1 MAALEAWA
9 SWGFLTVAAAAVVI
23 AVTWYLKISH
33 CCRLVARIPGPPGL
47 PLLGNTL
54 QLIARRE
61 DILNYFKELR
71 DRYVTVCKLWVG
83 PILCVGMFDPQD
95 ITVILSNSKTL
106 SKPMIYNPVTT
117 VFGNSLLTAKFKEW
131 KKFRKIMEPTFSN
144 HIIDSYV
151 STFHEKSQRMA
162 DLLEERCH
170 GEPFNMADYSMPCAL
185 EMLSE
190 TSLGVPMNIQGKSHQ
205 HSVVENFPKI
215 AEVGTFTLLTPWL
228 WFHLT
233 HKFFPFYYKVIAL
246 VKPIRNYVTC
256 LIKDKTE
263 SYISS
268 RKHYVAPEASDIDIN
283 VVILRYLPIKYQ
295 VHLTGRSFHNITEF
309 REQVLAFD
317 RLERLSRN
325 NNSEVE
331 KDLKPTHQKE
341 NLSFITYTFV
351 YNVSDI
357 PKKRLGF
364 LEHMVSIKVENP
376 GLLSIEELQDQVMI
390 IIAGGTDTTA
400 YAVATTL
407 MLLGLHQDVQ
417 RKVLQEQASIFGEDT
432 SRPATTRDLQ
442 QMVYLEQVINETMR
456 LYPVVPFVARRVDE
470 DVSVNS
476 YTLPAGTIVLIP
488 IYLVHRNPEYFPN
501 PGTFDPDRFSRE
513 NSACHPACSFIPFS
527 YGRKMCLGKSYAYM
541 AMKTM
546 LSVLLRRYEV
556 LEYGSRDDME
566 SFKFEMFLKFKH
578 GHSIRL
584 RQRNCVFKK
593 M

>member
-1 MAALEAWA
+1 MVALEAWA

-23 AVTWYLKISH
+23 AVRWYLKISH

-54 QLIARRE
+54 EVIPRRE

-71 DRYVTVCKLWVG
+71 DRYGSVCKMWFG
-83 PILCVGMFDPQD
+83 PLFGVGMVDPKD
-95 ITVILSNSKTL
+95 ISVILSSSKTL
-106 SKPMIYNPVTT
+106 SKPKLYNPLSI
-117 VFGNSLLTAKFKEW
+117 VFGNSLLNAKFEDW

-144 HIIDSYV
+144 RIIDSYV

-170 GEPFNMADYSMPCAL
+170 GKPFNMADYSLPCAL

-205 HSVVENFPKI
+205 HSVLENFPKI
-215 AEVGTFTLLTPWL
+215 AEDASFVLLTPWMWYHWTL
-228 WFHLT
+228 
-233 HKFFPFYYKVIAL
+233 KFFPLYYKIIVL
-246 VKPIRNYVTC
+246 VKPIRNYVTS
-256 LIKDKTE
+256 LIKDKTK

-283 VVILRYLPIKYQ
+283 
-295 VHLTGRSFHNITEF
+295 
-309 REQVLAFD
+309 A
-317 RLERLSRN
+317 
-325 NNSEVE
+325 
-331 KDLKPTHQKE
+331 
-341 NLSFITYTFV
+341 
-351 YNVSDI
+351 SDI

-364 LEHMVSIKVENP
+364 LENMVSTMVENP
-376 GLLSIEELQDQVMI
+376 GLLSIEELQDQAMLVI
-390 IIAGGTDTTA
+390 GAGTDTTA
-400 YAVATTL
+400 YTVATTL

-417 RKVLQEQASIFGEDT
+417 RKVLQEQESIFGEDT
-432 SRPATTRDLQ
+432 SRPVTTRDLQ

-456 LYPVVPFVARRVDE
+456 LYPVIPAVARRVDE
-470 DVSVNS
+470 DISVNS
-476 YTLPAGTIVLIP
+476 YTLPAGTIVIIP

-501 PGTFDPDRFSRE
+501 PDTFDPDRFSRE
-513 NSACHPACSFIPFS
+513 NSASRPACSFIPFS

-556 LEYGSRDDME
+556 LECGNRDDME
-566 SFKFEMFLKFKH
+566 CFKFEFFLKFKH
-578 GHSIRL
+578 GYSIRL
-584 RQRNCVFKK
+584 RQKPFVINK
-593 M
+593 MK

>member
-9 SWGFLTVAAAAVVI
+9 SWGFLTGAAAAVII
-23 AVTWYLKISH
+23 AVRWYLKISH
-33 CCRLVARIPGPPGL
+33 CCRLVARIPGPPGI

-61 DILNYFKELR
+61 DILKYLKELR

-83 PILCVGMFDPQD
+83 PILCVGMLDPKD
-95 ITVILSNSKTL
+95 ISVILSSSKTL
-106 SKPMIYNPVTT
+106 SKPIMYNLVSI

-144 HIIDSYV
+144 RIIESYI

-215 AEVGTFTLLTPWL
+215 AEVGAFTLLTPWM

-233 HKFFPFYYKVIAL
+233 HKFFPLYYKVIAL
-246 VKPIRNYVTC
+246 VKPIRNYVTR

-283 VVILRYLPIKYQ
+283 V
-295 VHLTGRSFHNITEF
+295 
-309 REQVLAFD
+309 
-317 RLERLSRN
+317 
-325 NNSEVE
+325 
-331 KDLKPTHQKE
+331 
-341 NLSFITYTFV
+341 
-351 YNVSDI
+351 SDI

-364 LEHMVSIKVENP
+364 LEHMVSTMVENP
-376 GLLSIEELQDQVMI
+376 GLLSIEELQDQAMFV
-390 IIAGGTDTTA
+390 IAAGTDTTA
-400 YAVATTL
+400 YTLATTL

-432 SRPATTRDLQ
+432 SRPVTTIDLQ

-456 LYPVVPFVARRVDE
+456 LYPVAALMARRVDE

-476 YTLPAGTIVLIP
+476 YTLPAGTIVVIP

-501 PGTFDPDRFSRE
+501 PDTFDPDRFSRE
-513 NSACHPACSFIPFS
+513 NSASRPACTFIPFS
-527 YGRKMCLGKSYAYM
+527 YGRKMCLGKSYTYM

-556 LEYGSRDDME
+556 LECGSRDDME
-566 SFKFEMFLKFKH
+566 CFKFELLLKFNH
-578 GHSIRL
+578 GYSIRL
-584 RQRNCVFKK
+584 RQRTFVIKN
-593 M
+593 ME